1 MTISPTLRRQ
11 LVESNQE
18 GFLEV
23 LDSLDAER
31 QKTLASQLEKID
43 LRQLAGL
50 VASVTTLE
58 HGSESGEQR
67 AQRAKPPHDL
77 VRQPETAEEHEQW
90 ATAREIGL
98 RKLAEGKV
106 GAILVAGGQGT
117 RLGFDQPKG
126 MFPIGPV
133 SGATL
138 FQILAGQ
145 VKARGD
151 RAGKPIPYFI
161 MTSDA
166 TDEPTREFFA
176 RHENFGLDPADVFFF
191 RQGNLPAVD
200 AETGQILLAEP
211 GQLALSP
218 DGHGGILGALQSSG
232 MLDEMARRGIEVLY
246 YHQVDNPTAIVCDP
260 AFLGWHVLQE
270 SEMSTKVVAK
280 KTPQERMGV
289 LCDVDGMTEII
300 EYSDLPAEL
309 ADKRDEAGEPIFWAG
324 NTAIHA
330 LSLSFLQRLCDG
342 AHDLPFHVAHK
353 VVSHWDATSGQQV
366 TPSEPNALKFERF
379 IFDALPQ
386 ATRALVVEADR
397 EREFNPVKNAE
408 GNDSPET
415 AQAAIDRI
423 GKRWLAQAG
432 YAVDEEKRVE
442 ISPRF
447 AVEPEEV
454 RGRIAEA
461 DLKSGTIYIDA

>member
-1 MTISPTLRRQ
+1 MTTSPELRRQ
-11 LVESNQE
+11 LLESKQE
-18 GFLEV
+18 GFLAV
-23 LDSLDAER
+23 FDSLDAER
-31 QKTLASQLEKID
+31 QRILAGQLEQFD
-43 LRQLAGL
+43 LRQLASL
-50 VASVTTLE
+50 IASVTTLE

-67 AQRAKPPHDL
+67 AHRAKPPHDL
-77 VRQPETAEEHEQW
+77 VRQPATPEEQEGW
-90 ATAREIGL
+90 AAARAIGL

-117 RLGFDQPKG
+117 RLGFDKPKG

-138 FQILAGQ
+138 FHILAGQ

-166 TDEPTREFFA
+166 TDEATREFFA
-176 RHENFGLDPADVFFF
+176 QNNNFGLDPADVFFF

-200 AETGQILLAEP
+200 AESGQILLAEP
-211 GQLALSP
+211 DQLALSP
-218 DGHGGILGALQSSG
+218 DGHGGILGALKASG

-260 AFLGWHVLQE
+260 AFLGWHVQQE

-280 KTPQERMGV
+280 TSPHERMGV

-300 EYSDLPAEL
+300 EYSDLPSEL
-309 ADKRDEAGEPIFWAG
+309 ADKRDALGEPIFWAG
-324 NTAIHA
+324 NTAIHV

-353 VVSHWDATSGQQV
+353 AVSFWDTAVGRQVSPSG
-366 TPSEPNALKFERF
+366 PNALKFERF

-386 ATRALVVEADR
+386 AARALVVEADR

-408 GNDSPET
+408 GNDSPQT
-415 AQAAIDRI
+415 SQAAIDRI
-423 GKRWLAQAG
+423 GKQWLSAAG
-432 YAVDEEKRVE
+432 YAVDSDKQVE
-442 ISPRF
+442 ISPNF
-447 AVEPEEV
+447 ALEAEDV
-454 RGRIAEA
+454 RGRIAETA
-461 DLKSGTIYIDA
+461 LQSNAIYIDA